1 MLTILPPI
9 IQIPLVL
16 LVFAAAIY
24 DIRFRRIPNWLVGTG
39 LLFGFTLNSVWGEN
53 WIPADSHGWAFAAKG
68 FGIATLIYFP
78 LYMVR
83 GMGAGD
89 VKLMMAV
96 GSLVGPMNWLGICF
110 LSVVVGG
117 AAGLIL
123 VVMSGKLRQT
133 FSNMGYIL
141 TELVH
146 LRAPY
151 SSRPELDTKSP
162 KALTLPHGAM
172 IAIGALSFLGAMLM
186 RAPR

>member
-1 MLTILPPI
+1 MTYLPPI
-9 IQIPLVL
+9 IQVL
-16 LVFAAAIY
+16 LAALVVTAAIY
-24 DIRFRRIPNWLVGTG
+24 DIRFRRIPNWLVGAG
-39 LLFGFTLNSVWGEN
+39 LLIGLGLN
-53 WIPADSHGWAFAAKG
+53 AFLYEWDGLIMAAKG

-78 LYMVR
+78 LYLVR

-96 GSLVGPMNWLGICF
+96 GSLVGPMNWLGICI

-123 VVMSGKLRQT
+123 VVFRGRLGQT
-133 FSNMGYIL
+133 FSNMGYII

-146 LRAPY
+146 FRAPY
-151 SSRPELDTKSP
+151 LSRPELDTKSP

-186 RAPR
+186 WAPR

>member
-1 MLTILPPI
+1 MTYLPPI
-9 IQIPLVL
+9 IQILLVL
-16 LVFAAAIY
+16 LVVTAAVY

-39 LLFGFTLNSVWGEN
+39 LLIGLGLNTFLYEWNGL
-53 WIPADSHGWAFAAKG
+53 IMAAKG

-89 VKLMMAV
+89 VKLLMAV
-96 GSLVGPMNWLGICF
+96 GSFVGPMNWLGICV
-110 LSVVVGG
+110 LSVIVGG

-133 FSNMGYIL
+133 FANMGYIL
-141 TELVH
+141 SELVH

-172 IAIGALSFLGAMLM
+172 IAIGVLSFLGAMLM
-186 RAPR
+186 WAPR